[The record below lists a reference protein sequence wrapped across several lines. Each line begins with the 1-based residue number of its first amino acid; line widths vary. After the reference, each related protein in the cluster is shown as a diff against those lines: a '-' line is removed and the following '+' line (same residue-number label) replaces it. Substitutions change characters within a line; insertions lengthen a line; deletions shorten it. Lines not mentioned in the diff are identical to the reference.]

1 MSIERGKQLQYLTL
15 GYNAVEAV
23 VAVGAG
29 AVASSVALVSFGLDS
44 VVELMASV
52 AALGLLLSR
61 TSERTAGRWVGVSLG
76 LLAVGTAW
84 QALSKA
90 GEAERSGAGL
100 AIAALSVVVM
110 PWLAREK
117 RKVAGSLGSCALESE
132 AKQTDFCFYLSVIL
146 LVGMGA
152 QWLVGWGWVDR
163 VAALAMTPLMGW
175 EARKAWE
182 GKGCGCH

>member
-1 MSIERGKQLQYLTL
+1 M
-15 GYNAVEAV
+15 
-23 VAVGAG
+23 
-29 AVASSVALVSFGLDS
+29 
-44 VVELMASV
+44 
-52 AALGLLLSR
+52 
-61 TSERTAGRWVGVSLG
+61 GVSLG

-90 GEAERSGAGL
+90 GEAERSEAGL

-175 EARKAWE
+175 EARKAWQ